1 MHVPDHHGNGE
12 LQSNEEL
19 RLNALFRAFRETCPV
34 PEASANFM
42 PRLWERI
49 ESRQTVPFL
58 IRRLASGFVTA
69 AVAVSL
75 GIAVYVSLPGTSPYY
90 NESYIEALADGHAT
104 DEIDLVEPVQLN
116 SLDSFQDQ
124 M

>member
-1 MHVPDHHGNGE
+1 MHLPDHHGNDE
-12 LQSNEEL
+12 LRSNEEL
-19 RLNALFRAFRETCPV
+19 QLDALFRAFRETCPV
-34 PEASANFM
+34 PQASANFM

-75 GIAVYVSLPGTSPYY
+75 AMAVYVSLPGTSPYY
-90 NESYIEALADGHAT
+90 NESYVEALADGHAA
-104 DEIDLVEPVQLN
+104 DESDLDEPVNLN
-116 SLDSFQDQ
+116 SPDSSTDQ